1 MAMVLLLLQAPLNY
15 IVLVLPVLDA
25 GPLIHPALVEQGL
38 LALPLLV
45 GLSDALL
52 DELSAVDA
60 LLRNVADDCTLC
72 RNSGGGGGYRH
83 HHRGD

>member
-1 MAMVLLLLQAPLNY
+1 MVLLLLQTPLNY

-25 GPLIHPALVEQGL
+25 GPLIHPALVEQRL

-45 GLSDALL
+45 GHFDALL

-72 RNSGGGGGYRH
+72 RNSGGGGRH
-83 HHRGD
+83 HQNGD